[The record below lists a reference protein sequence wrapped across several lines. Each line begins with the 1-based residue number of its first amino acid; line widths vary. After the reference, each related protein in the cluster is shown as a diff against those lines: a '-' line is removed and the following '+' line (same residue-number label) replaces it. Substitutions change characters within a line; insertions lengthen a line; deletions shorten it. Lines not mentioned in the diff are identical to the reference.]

1 MVGIVPLVP
10 LEPFEWLELS
20 GEFSVL
26 EFVFL
31 RRNSLKKGIVRCRC
45 KCRCHAACPK
55 RMYVSNCLKN
65 DKCAHGEGRAMGMLM
80 HWSSC
85 RELRGVLETSDLEMA
100 TRQGN

>member
-1 MVGIVPLVP
+1 MVEEDLVVGTVPLVP

-45 KCRCHAACPK
+45 QCHAAYTQ
-55 RMYVSNCLKN
+55 RRYFSNCLKN
-65 DKCAHGEGRAMGMLM
+65 DKCAHGGGRAVGMLNAKEAFAL
-80 HWSSC
+80 
-85 RELRGVLETSDLEMA
+85 ELMPRVARRS
-100 TRQGN
+100 